1 MTKADPKL
9 LDYLPDHDM
18 LVVQRRFLLDAHKA
32 RREAARAYEERA
44 WADSDDARNQSA
56 AAPPPS
62 APADALSWPPKKQA
76 PAAAE
81 SGRSEEKVGEPQ
93 HQLPPMLYSF
103 ESVYRYTRGINDISN
118 PGMGYGEV
126 TRETRW
132 SGTGDTLS
140 RVEIAMRRTRTGR
153 QEIDRAPKRD
163 AK

>member
-18 LVVQRRFLLDAHKA
+18 LVVQRRFLLDAHKK
-32 RREAARAYEERA
+32 RREAARAHEERA
-44 WADSDDARNQSA
+44 WADSDDARNQPA
-56 AAPPPS
+56 APPPPS
-62 APADALSWPPKKQA
+62 APAVALSWPPKKHP

-81 SGRSEEKVGEPQ
+81 SGRSEEVGEPQ
-93 HQLPPMLYSF
+93 HELPPMLYSF

-118 PGMGYGEV
+118 PGIGYGEV

>member
-18 LVVQRRFLLDAHKA
+18 LVVQRRFLLDAHKKQRA
-32 RREAARAYEERA
+32 AAREHEARA
-44 WADSDDARNQSA
+44 RADTGDAGNEPA
-56 AAPPPS
+56 AAFPLPTGPI
-62 APADALSWPPKKQA
+62 ALSWPPKRQA
-76 PAAAE
+76 TAAE
-81 SGRSEEKVGEPQ
+81 SERSGQKSREPQ
-93 HQLPPMLYSF
+93 HDLPPMLYSF
-103 ESVYRYTRGINDISN
+103 DSVYRYTRGINDISN

-132 SGTGDTLS
+132 SGTGDTLI
-140 RVEIAMRRTRTGR
+140 RAELAMRRTRTGR